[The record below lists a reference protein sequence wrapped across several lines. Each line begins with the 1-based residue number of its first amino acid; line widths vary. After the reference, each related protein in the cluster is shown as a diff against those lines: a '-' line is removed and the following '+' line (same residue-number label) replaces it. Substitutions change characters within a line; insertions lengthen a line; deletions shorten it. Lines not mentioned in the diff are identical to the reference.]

1 MKNERI
7 LSYQLSKKIS
17 KDELQGVSAAGQT
30 NMWTANGTY
39 QNGAWDGCI
48 DVNIDM
54 QRQSGREVMCYMK
67 NAATV

>member
-30 NMWTANGTY
+30 NMCTANGTY

-54 QRQSGREVMCYMK
+54 
-67 NAATV
+67 